1 LGEFTH
7 RFQGYGNSRQPV
19 LNSLA
24 MSQRRIL
31 LFWLPLFTSWL
42 LMTMEGPFV
51 STIINRLP
59 DEVVML
65 AAMGIVNSLSVTIES
80 PIITMLAT
88 STALSR
94 NRSAYLLLRKFT
106 IHWMILLTGITFLLG
121 YTPLFDLVITGLM
134 NVPDEV
140 AVWVRPGL
148 RIMLFW
154 SAAIAWRRFL
164 QGVMIRYDQTRRVA
178 WGTVVRLTSSAGTAV
193 LLSQSTS
200 WAGVIIGS
208 CALMAGVL
216 AEAFYATLAV
226 RPILQNELAPS
237 SSPEQSIALTYRELF
252 WFHLPLAA
260 TSLLT
265 LLVQPLVAF
274 SLARAPN
281 PTLSL
286 AAWPVTFQF
295 MLVARA
301 AAFALPEAVIALS
314 NGRPTFKPLR
324 RFSLFLTLA
333 STLFMF
339 AFLLTPLIGFYLLV
353 VQDLTPEVAAI
364 AQEGLLVFIALPALT
379 ALIAWIRGLL
389 INSRATGIVNGGMAI
404 NLLLTGLTL
413 LVGVSVGWPGINSA
427 ALALSVAAAGEFLFL
442 WWRVGNVLQFRF
454 RIVELGRNPLPG

>member
-1 LGEFTH
+1 
-7 RFQGYGNSRQPV
+7 V
-19 LNSLA
+19 LNSLP

-59 DEVVML
+59 NEVVML

-94 NRSAYLLLRKFT
+94 DRSAYLLLRKFT

-121 YTPLFDLVITGLM
+121 YTPLFDLVITRLM
-134 NVPDEV
+134 NVPGEV

-164 QGVMIRYDQTRRVA
+164 QGLMIRYDQTRRVA

-193 LLSQSTS
+193 LLSQATG

-216 AEAFYATLAV
+216 AEATYATIAV
-226 RPILQNELAPS
+226 RPILHNQLAPGTPPDDS
-237 SSPEQSIALTYRELF
+237 AVLTYRGLF
-252 WFHLPLAA
+252 WFHLPLAG

-274 SLARAPN
+274 SLARSPN

-301 AAFALPEAVIALS
+301 AAFALPEAVIALT
-314 NGRPTFKPLR
+314 NGRQTFKPLR
-324 RFSLFLTLA
+324 RFSLSLTLA
-333 STLFMF
+333 SSLFML

-353 VQDLTPEVAAI
+353 VQDLTPAVATI
-364 AQEGLLVFIALPALT
+364 ASDGLLIFLSLPALT
-379 ALIAWIRGLL
+379 TLIAWIRGLL
-389 INSRATGIVNGGMAI
+389 IDSRATGVVNGGMAV
-404 NLLLTGLTL
+404 NLVVTGVMLFI
-413 LVGVSVGWPGINSA
+413 GVMMEWPGINSA
-427 ALALSVAAAGEFLFL
+427 ALALSVAAVAEFIFL
-442 WWRVGNVLQFRF
+442 WRRVGGVLPFQFSIF
-454 RIVELGRNPLPG
+454 EMGRNPVPG

>member
-1 LGEFTH
+1 
-7 RFQGYGNSRQPV
+7 
-19 LNSLA
+19 

-31 LFWLPLFTSWL
+31 IFWLPLFTSWL
-42 LMTMEGPFV
+42 LMTLEGPFV

-94 NRSAYLLLRKFT
+94 DRSAYLLLRKFT
-106 IHWMILLTGITFLLG
+106 IHWMILLTAITFLLG
-121 YTPLFDLVITGLM
+121 YTPLFDLVISGLM

-140 AVWVRPGL
+140 AAWVRPGL

-164 QGVMIRYDQTRRVA
+164 QGVMIRYDHTRRVA
-178 WGTVVRLTSSAGTAV
+178 WGTVVRLASSAGTAV
-193 LLSQSTS
+193 LLSQVTS

-216 AEAFYATLAV
+216 AEALYATFAV
-226 RPILQNELAPS
+226 RTILQNQLAPG
-237 SSPEQSIALTYRELF
+237 SPPDASPALSYRGLF
-252 WFHLPLAA
+252 WFHLPLAG

-301 AAFALPEAVIALS
+301 AAFALPEAVIALTDGQS
-314 NGRPTFKPLR
+314 TFKPLR
-324 RFSLFLTLA
+324 RFSLMLTLA
-333 STLFMF
+333 STLFML

-353 VQDLTPEVAAI
+353 VQDLTPEVATI
-364 AQEGLLVFIALPALT
+364 AREGLLIFLTLPALT
-379 ALIAWIRGLL
+379 TLIAWIRGLL
-389 INSRATGIVNGGMAI
+389 INSRATGVVNGGMVV
-404 NLLLTGLTL
+404 NLAVTSIMLFI
-413 LVGVSVGWPGINSA
+413 GVFMEWPGINSA
-427 ALALSVAAAGEFLFL
+427 ALALSVAAAAEFLFL
-442 WWRVGNVLQFRF
+442 WRRVGGVLQFHF
-454 RIVELGRNPLPG
+454 RIFELDKNPLPG